1 MRNMKG
7 NSELFIESME
17 SWIDDLCT
25 GCTLYNEL
33 FLLKVI
39 LTRLGFSKIAKVKY
53 GLFLLKF
60 ILTRSGVME
69 IV

>member
-1 MRNMKG
+1 MVFVQAVHYTI
-7 NSELFIESME
+7 EL
-17 SWIDDLCT
+17 L
-25 GCTLYNEL
+25 
-33 FLLKVI
+33 LLKVI
-39 LTRLGFSKIAKVKY
+39 LTRLGFSEIAKVKY